1 MVTSIVQGL
10 LRTKITEGRDDGE
23 CEGTNANFVNKFE
36 LYYL

>member
-23 CEGTNANFVNKFE
+23 YEGANANFVNRYE